1 MILWREAAFL
11 TEVWPDH
18 TQIRRATTVLWMPFI
33 KCTNAALLIFLYT
46 QNQLTSDATRDFC
59 HDMAKGKITYTISG
73 WIIMFCNQTLDQ
85 FQVLL
90 EYAEV
95 WHLLALRMLL
105 TYVFHLYS
113 LSSRSH
119 NVLWATVTKTRHAW
133 HKISFCGGT
142 VYLEMLLFIQTSWRF
157 HLFFA

>member
-1 MILWREAAFL
+1 MKRSGFPHRSMARPHPDRASNHCAVDAFFQMYECCFTDPFVH
-11 TEVWPDH
+11 TEPAH
-18 TQIRRATTVLWMPFI
+18 FRCYKR
-33 KCTNAALLIFLYT
+33 LLPW
-46 QNQLTSDATRDFC
+46 FC
-59 HDMAKGKITYTISG
+59 LAKGKIMYTISG

-142 VYLEMLLFIQTSWRF
+142 VYLEMLLFIQTSCRF